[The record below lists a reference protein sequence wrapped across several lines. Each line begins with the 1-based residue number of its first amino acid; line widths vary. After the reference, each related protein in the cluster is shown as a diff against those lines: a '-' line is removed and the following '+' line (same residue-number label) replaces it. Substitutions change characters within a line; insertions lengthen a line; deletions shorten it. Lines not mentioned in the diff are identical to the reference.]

1 MTGVHGTK
9 KDFNLSNYKGWK
21 RRNTR
26 KEICIV
32 KYDMGYGTTKHQQ
45 NEKIYYFINWKLLF
59 KGSRCSKWHWERRY
73 LDIQLPSLISI
84 QSWQQARN
92 SHENGD
98 LLFPAL
104 IFRSSSERGG
114 MDFKQL
120 RLCKRLA
127 LEGQKMSLE
136 TVSWPA
142 TSRCQEQ
149 QGQPVSRQPDE
160 IYWAP
165 SLVTG
170 DLHGQQSYVTLCL
183 HLRQPHWQSFLRETS
198 CQTLFPLMKSCKW
211 TNTMI
216 VHKGSSFYEPFH
228 HSENAKL
235 YSASVELIENAPW
248 IQT

>member
-1 MTGVHGTK
+1 MTGAHGTK

-26 KEICIV
+26 KKICIV
-32 KYDMGYGTTKHQQ
+32 KYDMGYGTTKRQQ
-45 NEKIYYFINWKLLF
+45 NEKIYYFIHWKLLF
-59 KGSRCSKWHWERRY
+59 KRQQVQQVIPKHWERRY

-92 SHENGD
+92 SHEKGD

-104 IFRSSSERGG
+104 IFRSSSERGS

-120 RLCKRLA
+120 RLCKRIA

-149 QGQPVSRQPDE
+149 QGRPVSRQPDE

-183 HLRQPHWQSFLRETS
+183 HLDNLT
-198 CQTLFPLMKSCKW
+198 CK
-211 TNTMI
+211 TAS
-216 VHKGSSFYEPFH
+216 VKHCV
-228 HSENAKL
+228 KL
-235 YSASVELIENAPW
+235 YFP
-248 IQT
+248 